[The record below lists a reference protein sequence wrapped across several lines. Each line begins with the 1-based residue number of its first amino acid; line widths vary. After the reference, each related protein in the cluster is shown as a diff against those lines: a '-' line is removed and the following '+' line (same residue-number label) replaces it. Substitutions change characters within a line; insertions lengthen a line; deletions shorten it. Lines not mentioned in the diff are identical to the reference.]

1 MKSNFENEENCD
13 NYYFNSINN
22 NIISSFPDSFSE
34 YIFKN
39 INEKEINNYK
49 CISCDQIPLFPKVL
63 KPINNEK
70 KENRNKIVC
79 NKCYLRINQNES
91 LFKEYL
97 LDRQSS
103 NIVKQIIGNY
113 KVSCLNLECD
123 WEGKLSQLNIHMKK
137 ECKYQPVKCPNKE
150 CKLILL
156 RKELNYHLIHC
167 YYDESIKIKCNFC
180 KKEIRKRNIEEHFE
194 ECPEILIDCDKNC
207 GKKIKRKDLVQHK
220 LVCFENIMKCK
231 FWIFGCKKLIK
242 RKYKEDHEK
251 LEIYN
256 HYNLINEFYKNKIE
270 DINEKIKVLNII
282 NKLEIQIKE
291 KEKKEEEVLLKK
303 KRNEEEREKNNSYLY
318 WNTKIIEQNK
328 LLKNY
333 KKYDEYIPFTGNPIT
348 FVSERE
354 NINNKIIIL
363 KNEKIYYSGNY
374 YNNLKYENYYFVISK
389 DNLDFNSNTIFSFK
403 IYPDPSTNSLPWL
416 AFGLYNINKRN
427 NNDINIINSPNNGLY
442 CIDLESNTCNN
453 SKMNYSESDDKLN
466 IDNIITLSYLPKDKC
481 LIIKDRSDFEIN
493 FFELPN
499 NNCDLRLC
507 FIFKGKDRAIIDYKY

>member
-1 MKSNFENEENCD
+1 MKSNFENEENYD
-13 NYYFNSINN
+13 KNYFNSINN
-22 NIISSFPDSFSE
+22 NITSPFPESFSE

-49 CISCDQIPLFPKVL
+49 CIFCDQIPLFPKVL

-70 KENRNKIVC
+70 KENRNKILC
-79 NKCYLRINQNES
+79 NKCYLRINQNEP
-91 LFKEYL
+91 LFKEYS
-97 LDRQSS
+97 LDGQSS

-113 KVSCLNLECD
+113 KVSCLNFKCD
-123 WEGKLSQLNIHMKK
+123 WEGKLSQLNIHLKK

-150 CKLILL
+150 CKLIVL
-156 RKELNYHLIHC
+156 RKDLKYHLINC

-180 KKEIRKRNIEEHFE
+180 KEEIRKRNIEEHFE
-194 ECPEILIDCDKNC
+194 KCPEILIDCDKNC

-220 LVCFENIMKCK
+220 LECFENIIKCK
-231 FWIFGCKKLIK
+231 YWNFGCKKLIK

-270 DINEKIKVLNII
+270 DINEKIKVLNLI

-291 KEKKEEEVLLKK
+291 KEKKEEILLKK
-303 KRNEEEREKNNSYLY
+303 KRNEEDREKNNSYLY
-318 WNTKIIEQNK
+318 WNEKIIEQNK

-333 KKYDEYIPFTGNPIT
+333 KKYNEYIPFTGNPIK
-348 FVSERE
+348 FDSERE

-389 DNLDFNSNTIFSFK
+389 DSLDFNSNTIFAFK

-416 AFGLYNINKRN
+416 AFGLYNINKKN
-427 NNDINIINSPNNGLY
+427 NNYINIINSQNNGLY
-442 CIDLESNTCNN
+442 CIDLDSNTCNN
-453 SKMNYSESDDKLN
+453 SKMSFSKSDDKLDIN
-466 IDNIITLSYLPKDKC
+466 TIITISYLPKDKC

-493 FFELPN
+493 FPGLPN
-499 NNCDLRLC
+499 NNCDLRFC